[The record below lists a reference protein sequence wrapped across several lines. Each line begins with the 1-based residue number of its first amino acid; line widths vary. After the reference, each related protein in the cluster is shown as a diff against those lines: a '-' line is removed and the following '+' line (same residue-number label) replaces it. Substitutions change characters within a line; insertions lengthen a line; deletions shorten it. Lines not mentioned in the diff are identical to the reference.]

1 VPPMLRMPETAPQQ
15 GLLSFPSKLQ
25 IQTVNRCNYTC
36 PMCPYPDV
44 AGGRE
49 GVKMDGALYSR
60 LIDEVRAAG
69 RKVKLCLMLQNEPL
83 LDKRFVEFLDYA
95 HKAED
100 AVTSISTVSNGSVLS
115 PELLDTLMKYERF
128 LLTISVN
135 ATDPKRYAEIHGRD
149 FWERVHGLLTG
160 WKGARR
166 RVRLSFVLDAHSV
179 EAGKTFQSYWGSQ
192 GYSVRFV
199 PINAR
204 VDTLTEN
211 ARVHEF
217 DESYGHCHYPVD
229 TLNVLAD
236 GNVILCCNDWK
247 HLDRYGNLR
256 ESTISEVW
264 NSPRMTKLRRAAIDG
279 SLREHPMCKACDY
292 PIRSSQRLHLE
303 ALVSDTEVPTAA
315 RAKGVVFHEAA
326 VRAGPE
332 APAQPV
338 LVWAADAQA
347 GTVSALVPNSVQL
360 PDEVWLQLRI
370 GHSGA
375 FNFGALEPVWCQG
388 KVTRMSTDMD
398 VGDAVPV
405 RIELAQAS
413 EAYQFFRWYCADWS
427 AP

>member
-1 VPPMLRMPETAPQQ
+1 MLRTPEAPAHE

-49 GVKMDGALYSR
+49 GVKMDGELYTR
-60 LIDEVRAAG
+60 LIEEVRAAK
-69 RKVKLCLMLQNEPL
+69 RRVKLCLMLQNEPL

-100 AVTSISTVSNGSVLS
+100 AVSSISTVSNGSVLS
-115 PELLDTLMKYERF
+115 PQLMDTLLSYERF
-128 LLTISVN
+128 FLTISVN
-135 ATDPKRYAEIHGRD
+135 ATDPKRYAEIHGKD
-149 FWERVHGLLTG
+149 FWERIHGLLNG
-160 WKGARR
+160 WEGARR
-166 RVRLSFVLDAHSV
+166 RVRLSFVLDANSI
-179 EAGKTFQSYWGSQ
+179 EAGKTFQSYWGAL

-204 VDTLTEN
+204 VDTQTDN
-211 ARVHEF
+211 ARVHEL

-256 ESTISEVW
+256 QSSISEVW
-264 NSPRMTKLRRAAIDG
+264 NSPEMSRLRRAAIDG
-279 SLREHPMCKACDY
+279 TLRDNPMCKGCDY
-292 PIRSSQRLHLE
+292 PIRSAERLHLE
-303 ALVSDTEVPTAA
+303 ALVSDTEVPIAA
-315 RAKGVVFHEAA
+315 SKQGVVFHEAA
-326 VRAGPE
+326 VRTSPE

-338 LVWAADAQA
+338 LVWATDEKA
-347 GTVSALVPNSVQL
+347 GTVSAFIPSSLEL
-360 PDEVWLQLRI
+360 PPEIWFQLRI

-388 KVTRMSTDMD
+388 KVTRLSTDMD
-398 VGDAVPV
+398 MGDAVPV
-405 RIELAQAS
+405 RIELSQTS
-413 EAYQFFRWYCADWS
+413 EAFQFFRWYCADWT
-427 AP
+427 AA